1 MKRILILAI
10 LALTA
15 ACASVG
21 VRTVG
26 HQPVTV
32 IVGYVP
38 GVACPSPSPGGV
50 K

>member
-10 LALTA
+10 VALTA

-26 HQPVTV
+26 RQPVTV

-38 GVACPSPSPGGV
+38 GAACPSPSPGGV